1 MWTSD
6 QAESGGMILTHR
18 LVLPHRET
26 RESPPQHRLI
36 RKVNCVS
43 TEDGSADPF
52 LPWDHDAVPCS
63 QFYCYPRELS
73 EEVVFAKRMCDGG

>member
-6 QAESGGMILTHR
+6 QTESGGTSLTHR

-52 LPWDHDAVPCS
+52 LHWD
-63 QFYCYPRELS
+63 PRCRP
-73 EEVVFAKRMCDGG
+73 VFSVLLLPEGTDGGGGIR